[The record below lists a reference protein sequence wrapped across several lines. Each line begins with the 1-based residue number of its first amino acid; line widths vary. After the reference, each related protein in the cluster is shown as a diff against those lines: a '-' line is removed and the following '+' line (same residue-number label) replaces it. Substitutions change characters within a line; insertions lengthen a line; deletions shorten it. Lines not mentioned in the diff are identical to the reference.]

1 MISAAIRLS
10 TKLASHRRFGLIST
24 LVITLVGLIIRFGNL
39 ANPRLL
45 IFDETYYVKDAYTLG
60 LFGSER
66 NWQADANADFEM
78 GNLSGFLDT
87 AAYVVHPPFG
97 KWVIWLGMQ
106 LFGADSAFGWR
117 FATALLG
124 TLMIPLVIII
134 ARRLIGS
141 NFFAAVAGLMMAL
154 EGLSITL
161 SRTAILDGI
170 LAFFALL
177 AFYFVIRDQEAWERR
192 LRHAR
197 SNGLVIRGWLLLA
210 GIALGLAIG
219 VKWSGLYF
227 LAALGIYTFI
237 WI

>member
-10 TKLASHRRFGLIST
+10 TKLSSHRRFGLIST
-24 LVITLVGLIIRFGNL
+24 LVVTLVGLIIRFGNL

-134 ARRLIGS
+134 ARACKG
-141 NFFAAVAGLMMAL
+141 
-154 EGLSITL
+154 
-161 SRTAILDGI
+161 
-170 LAFFALL
+170 
-177 AFYFVIRDQEAWERR
+177 VI
-192 LRHAR
+192 
-197 SNGLVIRGWLLLA
+197 
-210 GIALGLAIG
+210 
-219 VKWSGLYF
+219 
-227 LAALGIYTFI
+227 
-237 WI
+237 